1 MKLIQDFTQL
11 DTATLFRALRS
22 FKRFLIGFPVI
33 LTLPAVGFIALK
45 PQLWWLFPVY
55 VIAILFGAVM
65 IGTAYGRLVAEL
77 RVRELEKAEP
87 ENRTAEGLLQRE
99 RDMYIDVL
107 KYHPTGVY
115 LVRVFNRNTRPKDAW
130 KHLENPPYVLEFVN
144 EHFCE
149 LLDVTR
155 MEFERNPGIVFDLV
169 YPFHDIGFA
178 YVFAVSL

>member
-11 DTATLFRALRS
+11 DTVTLFRALRS

-33 LTLPAVGFIALK
+33 LTIPAVGIIALK

-87 ENRTAEGLLQRE
+87 ENGKAAAAALG
-99 RDMYIDVL
+99 
-107 KYHPTGVY
+107 P
-115 LVRVFNRNTRPKDAW
+115 
-130 KHLENPPYVLEFVN
+130 
-144 EHFCE
+144 
-149 LLDVTR
+149 
-155 MEFERNPGIVFDLV
+155 
-169 YPFHDIGFA
+169 
-178 YVFAVSL
+178 